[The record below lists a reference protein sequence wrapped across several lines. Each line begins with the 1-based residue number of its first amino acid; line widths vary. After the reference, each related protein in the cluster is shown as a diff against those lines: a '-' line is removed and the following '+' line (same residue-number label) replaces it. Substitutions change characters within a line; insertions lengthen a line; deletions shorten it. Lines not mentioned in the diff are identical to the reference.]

1 MSLSGQYLEELSKR
15 YKKQVEELKQTF
27 SKTLTSIEEQN
38 KRNIDREQLLMEEN
52 MKLREKL
59 DELIELI
66 FNWRSIVIFI
76 GGFILIQLLILFS
89 LLKICS
95 KKKDKTK
102 ESKYNSIYDNTNLR
116 SMFKPK
122 LSRRKSI
129 ECVIGYKKISPAIR
143 RRRPSEE
150 ALNIGGTY
158 EELLISENDI
168 ENYTAYDNSYE
179 KKNKN
184 KLRKTSSPVLK
195 YNKYVDSVDPIERI
209 VIGSDEAY
217 NESRLNY
224 RFKTK
229 DKKSLHISLDEQQ
242 LREDNAEISLSN
254 SYTINIPNESDSQ
267 NLNSVSEKTTTF
279 KTSKTRRLSSPAF
292 FKSALSRNG
301 SAKKSEKIPSK
312 RNGETAAWEWYRI
325 KKSSSQ
331 KKILNNITNSHING
345 NGKNSDTN
353 SDFSSMTGSLN
364 NSERKSG
371 GSFKRIFKK
380 VF

>member
-15 YKKQVEELKQTF
+15 YKKQVEELKQSF
-27 SKTLTSIEEQN
+27 SKTLTSIEGQN
-38 KRNIDREQLLMEEN
+38 KRNIEREQLLMDEN

-66 FNWRSIVIFI
+66 YNWRSIVIFI
-76 GGFILIQLLILFS
+76 GGFIVIQLLILFS

-95 KKKDKTK
+95 KMRDKTK

-168 ENYTAYDNSYE
+168 ENYTEHDNSYE

-184 KLRKTSSPVLK
+184 KARKTSNPVLK
-195 YNKYVDSVDPIERI
+195 HNKYVDSVEPVERI
-209 VIGSDEAY
+209 EIESDEAY

-242 LREDNAEISLSN
+242 LLEDKAEMSN
-254 SYTINIPNESDSQ
+254 SYTINISNESDSQ
-267 NLNSVSEKTTTF
+267 NSNSVSENATTF
-279 KTSKTRRLSSPAF
+279 KTSKSRRLSSPAF

-301 SAKKSEKIPSK
+301 SAKKSEKIPTK

-345 NGKNSDTN
+345 NGKTSDTN
-353 SDFSSMTGSLN
+353 SDLSSVTGSLN
-364 NSERKSG
+364 NSERKSS